1 MTRKALFAGLVVDEF
16 ENPVETGYVGEDP
29 CYIVNDAGF
38 MRHIPSDQVDRQ
50 VLASMQEMIEGHE
63 DLISEQAAK
72 MLGQDDI
79 FSMAMISSQLKNM
92 DQQMEKLLEVGI
104 PEESLTYMGMV
115 GFRIK
120 INIHGE
126 VIEIIQPGMI
136 DPDYE

>member
-1 MTRKALFAGLVVDEF
+1 MTRKALFVGLIVDELD
-16 ENPVETGYVGEDP
+16 NPVETGYVGDDP
-29 CYIVNDAGF
+29 CYIVDDAGF
-38 MRHIPSDQVDRQ
+38 LRHIPSELVDRQ

-72 MLGQDDI
+72 MLGQEDI
-79 FSMAMISSQLKNM
+79 FSMAMIASQLKNM
-92 DQQMEKLLEVGI
+92 DQQIEKLLEVGI

-126 VIEIIQPGMI
+126 VIGVIQPGMI